1 MRSTNTI
8 ALISYNFQ
16 TSDSIVPEM
25 DCENSGSV
33 NLDHLK
39 NMFLTELLYKI
50 FGHMFICLQSTLIS
64 TGALSTESAQNTQ
77 RRGNFCC
84 YLKC

>member
-8 ALISYNFQ
+8 ALVSYDFH

-25 DCENSGSV
+25 DCEDSGWV

-39 NMFLTELLYKI
+39 NLFLTELLYKI
-50 FGHMFICLQSTLIS
+50 VGHMFICLQSTLIS
-64 TGALSTESAQNTQ
+64 TGALSTRS
-77 RRGNFCC
+77 
-84 YLKC
+84 L